1 MRAACKGWRTAHRRG
16 KECMNIYKGM
26 QQLTRDRKNQTI
38 LANWHDLYRTNV
50 NERKALL
57 FKYFKLLKK
66 NRLRE
71 MAFFHSSRLEMLQ
84 YKIKSR
90 LLNTCIAIFKKK
102 LLRRKL
108 HDQLRE
114 RCQLKQHNNLK
125 VILLKIYQLYQA
137 KKQSSLQ

>member
-1 MRAACKGWRTAHRRG
+1 
-16 KECMNIYKGM
+16 
-26 QQLTRDRKNQTI
+26 
-38 LANWHDLYRTNV
+38 
-50 NERKALL
+50 
-57 FKYFKLLKK
+57 
-66 NRLRE
+66 